1 MPARRSS
8 LMLIWKYNID
18 SSSITRVVSPFEF
31 FLYFIILPIF
41 RYRVFPVTWPASMQI
56 CWNKRKPLQK
66 KRFQIPEDWFGTP
79 IWPPWRHVKTLY
91 CYRSCTRLYGEGKG
105 LPSCSTCFHKVVDYK
120 IYHPLV
126 CVFVI
131 STHG

>member
-18 SSSITRVVSPFEF
+18 SSCITRVVSRSEF

-41 RYRVFPVTWPASMQI
+41 RYRVLSLTWPASMQI
-56 CWNKRKPLQK
+56 YCNKRKRLHK
-66 KRFQIPEDWFGTP
+66 KRFQLPEELFRKP

-120 IYHPLV
+120 IYYPLV

-131 STHG
+131 SIHG

>member
-41 RYRVFPVTWPASMQI
+41 RYRVFPLTWPASLQI
-56 CWNKRKPLQK
+56 YCNKRNPLHN
-66 KRFQIPEDWFGTP
+66 KRFQLPEDWFGTP